1 MTASLWPQRIEQ
13 YLTYLQA
20 VRRLSPHTLSNY
32 RRDLEKFARYN
43 TAQQCLDPAAVHSAD
58 VRRWV
63 AQLHHGGLIG
73 TSLARALSAVRSF
86 YRFYNKQGAA
96 QHNPAQSVAAP
107 KAQKNLPK
115 ALDVDAVAALL
126 ALQGEALIDVRD
138 RAILE
143 LFYSSGLR
151 LSELV
156 QLNTDSIDLAD
167 ALVSVVGKG
176 NRSRSLPLGRY
187 ALAALQQWLAL
198 RPHNTGKALFLSK
211 RGQRLA
217 QRSIQARL
225 KKHSLQQ
232 GLGQHVH
239 PHMLRHSFASHML
252 ESSGDLRAVQEM
264 LGHANLATTQIYTHL
279 DFQHL
284 AKVYD
289 SAHPR
294 AQRRRSGDK
303 TNSQHHSTNPAQ
315 EADQQADD

>member
-1 MTASLWPQRIEQ
+1 MTDSLWPQQIEQ
-13 YLTYLQA
+13 YIGYLQA
-20 VRRLSPHTLSNY
+20 VRRLSPHTLANY
-32 RRDLEKFARYN
+32 RRDLDKFAAYN
-43 TAQQCLDPAAVHSAD
+43 TAQQCLDPTAVHSAD

-63 AQLHHGGLIG
+63 AQLHHSGLVG
-73 TSLARALSAVRSF
+73 TSLARALSAVRGF
-86 YRFYNKQGAA
+86 YRFRNSQGGA
-96 QHNPAQSVAAP
+96 QHNPALSVAAP
-107 KAQKNLPK
+107 KAQKTLPK
-115 ALDVDAVAALL
+115 ALDADAMAALL
-126 ALQGEALIDVRD
+126 ALQGDELIDVRD
-138 RAILE
+138 RAMLE

-156 QLNTDSIDLAD
+156 QLDINSIDLAD
-167 ALVSVVGKG
+167 ALVTVVGKG
-176 NRSRSLPLGRY
+176 NRSRRLPVGRY

-198 RPHNTGKALFLSK
+198 RPHSTSTALFLSK

-225 KKHSLQQ
+225 KKYSIQQ
-232 GLGQHVH
+232 GLGQNIH

-294 AQRRRSGDK
+294 AQRRGTAGPTD
-303 TNSQHHSTNPAQ
+303 Q
-315 EADQQADD
+315 EKNED